1 MLNNTYIFF
10 GAILGL
16 TIANV
21 AGAATINMKND
32 RLSYLIQRVD
42 YQRTNDSVEKS
53 ENQLLGRAS
62 WNIQCWVKS
71 SEGTKICTMRKNH
84 ITVMRINDNY
94 SLSVGIK
101 HKKNSITLL
110 KVDNNSIWQAREGLY
125 RDAQTI
131 IDQFKRGFEVKTEFN
146 AFNTTK
152 PVVNEVS
159 LIGFSDAFNDMQQQ
173 YSKLDHLDA
182 QRRF

>member
-10 GAILGL
+10 WAILGL

-42 YQRTNDSVEKS
+42 SQRTNDSVEKS

-84 ITVMRINDNY
+84 ITVMRMNDNY
-94 SLSVGIK
+94 S
-101 HKKNSITLL
+101 
-110 KVDNNSIWQAREGLY
+110 
-125 RDAQTI
+125 
-131 IDQFKRGFEVKTEFN
+131 
-146 AFNTTK
+146 
-152 PVVNEVS
+152 
-159 LIGFSDAFNDMQQQ
+159 
-173 YSKLDHLDA
+173 
-182 QRRF
+182 

>member
-1 MLNNTYIFF
+1 
-10 GAILGL
+10 
-16 TIANV
+16 
-21 AGAATINMKND
+21 
-32 RLSYLIQRVD
+32 
-42 YQRTNDSVEKS
+42 
-53 ENQLLGRAS
+53 
-62 WNIQCWVKS
+62 
-71 SEGTKICTMRKNH
+71 MRKNH
-84 ITVMRINDNY
+84 ITVMRMNDNY

-101 HKKNSITLL
+101 HEKNSITLL

-146 AFNTTK
+146 AFNTAK